1 MQRFA
6 ALILAVCFMLC
17 VSAFGCARNRNA
29 LDTGVI
35 IPVDTPKPTVHTQ
48 TVPPAETPPA
58 ETEFTSP
65 TETPTGVFI
74 TPTPTLIADITPAPT
89 DTPTPALTPA
99 PTDTP
104 TPAPTPA
111 PTDTPTPART
121 SAPTGT
127 PTPAPTATPAP
138 TQSGLRFVENA
149 SLPLPSLNENVP
161 FGQPFCFGGVV
172 RSDLPILTI
181 TAVISDSS
189 GSVIKE
195 SVAFPS
201 TENRTYV
208 ELVDPTFPASG
219 NASLTAKVKFETL
232 PVGTYTFKLFVSTT
246 EATGVLLKSSSF
258 KVVKSEWID
267 LISNNFR
274 NNYAAA
280 LKFFGSRDE
289 FMFRYK
295 WAEGRQITVDPAWL
309 KTHFTSITSPEGK
322 TWYVH
327 KKAEA
332 SFKTAINYMNTTYVR
347 VHGTYDSGVIKL
359 SKLIATFN
367 GLLNTR
373 FVSSRE
379 FISHHSFGTAID
391 LNASMDAN
399 RNVLTNRA
407 LIRSE
412 VGDCL
417 VYNGI
422 KESGGIKY
430 YDFTYTGNH
439 ASTHANVP
447 TTVINYLL
455 YELAFYRAGFGWGY
469 YYDHACDAMH
479 FSLTEMS
486 ASVHETSPRALRKVF
501 NYIG

>member
-35 IPVDTPKPTVHTQ
+35 IPVDTPKPTA
-48 TVPPAETPPA
+48 PPAETPSFIPEETPNGSFSVPEPTQIVDITPELTEAPSESPA
-58 ETEFTSP
+58 PTPEPTEAPSESP
-65 TETPTGVFI
+65 TPTPKPTEAPTESPTA
-74 TPTPTLIADITPAPT
+74 TPTPT
-89 DTPTPALTPA
+89 
-99 PTDTP
+99 
-104 TPAPTPA
+104 
-111 PTDTPTPART
+111 
-121 SAPTGT
+121 
-127 PTPAPTATPAP
+127 PTATPAP
-138 TQSGLRFVENA
+138 GQAGLKFVENA

-172 RSDLPILTI
+172 RSDIPILSVI
-181 TAVISDSS
+181 AVIGDSS
-189 GSVIKE
+189 GAVIKE
-195 SVAFPS
+195 SATFPAA
-201 TENRTYV
+201 ENRTYV

-246 EATGVLLKSSSF
+246 EATGVLLKSSKF

-280 LKFFGSRDE
+280 FKFFGRRDE

-407 LIRSE
+407 LIKSE
-412 VGDCL
+412 VGEHL

-422 KESGGIKY
+422 KESGGVKY